1 MKDLIRKD
9 ENDNISIN
17 NDMSPKQQM
26 LFNTSLSKPSS
37 PTMKGYLNSKKDIYK
52 QLKNDIDVKK
62 EIYSY
67 ALKKM
72 LKEGDEEELMDFDHR
87 YLRSVR

>member
-1 MKDLIRKD
+1 MYHKRYYNLV
-9 ENDNISIN
+9 
-17 NDMSPKQQM
+17 
-26 LFNTSLSKPSS
+26 
-37 PTMKGYLNSKKDIYK
+37 
-52 QLKNDIDVKK
+52 KNDIDVKK
-62 EIYSY
+62 EIYTY

>member
-1 MKDLIRKD
+1 
-9 ENDNISIN
+9 
-17 NDMSPKQQM
+17 
-26 LFNTSLSKPSS
+26 
-37 PTMKGYLNSKKDIYK
+37 MKGYLNSKKDIYK
-52 QLKNDIDVKK
+52 QCIIYSDLDKNDIDVKK